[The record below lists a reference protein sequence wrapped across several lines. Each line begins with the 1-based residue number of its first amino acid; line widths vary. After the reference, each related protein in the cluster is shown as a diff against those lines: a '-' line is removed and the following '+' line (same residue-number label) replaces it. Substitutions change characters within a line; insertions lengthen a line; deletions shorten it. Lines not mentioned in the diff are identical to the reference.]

1 VEIQARVILDTNVL
15 MSRLLLPESVAARA
29 VRRVLDRVVPL
40 VSEAT
45 LGELA
50 DTLSKPRFDRYVSIE
65 DRRRFFEL
73 FARVAEWV
81 AVTSTLRVCRDARDN
96 KFLELAVDGEATL
109 LVTGDKDLLA
119 LAPFRSTQ
127 ILTPAELLELPDS
140 SLT

>member
-1 VEIQARVILDTNVL
+1 MTSARIILDTNVL
-15 MSRLLLPESVAARA
+15 ISRLLLPESVAARA
-29 VRRVLDRVVPL
+29 VRRVLDRMAPL

-50 DTLSKPRFDRYVSIE
+50 DTLSKPKFDRYVSIE

-81 AVTSTLRVCRDARDN
+81 TVTRTLRVCRDARDN
-96 KFLELAVDGEATL
+96 KFLELAMDGEATL

-119 LAPFRSTQ
+119 LAPFRNTQ
-127 ILTPAELLELPDS
+127 ILTPAELLELPDE
-140 SLT
+140 SLR

>member
-1 VEIQARVILDTNVL
+1 MTSARIILDTNVR
-15 MSRLLLPESVAARA
+15 MRRLLLPESVAARA
-29 VRRVLDRVVPL
+29 VRRVLDRVAPL

-50 DTLSKPRFDRYVSIE
+50 DTLAKPKFDRYVSIE

-73 FARVAEWV
+73 YARVAEWV
-81 AVTSTLRVCRDARDN
+81 PVTSTLRVCRDARDN

-119 LAPFRSTQ
+119 LAPYRNTQ
-127 ILTPAELLELPDS
+127 ILTPAEVLELPES

>member
-1 VEIQARVILDTNVL
+1 MASARVILDTNVL
-15 MSRLLLPESVAARA
+15 ISRLLLPESVAGRA
-29 VRRVLDRVVPL
+29 VRRVLDRVPPL
-40 VSEAT
+40 VSEPT

-50 DTLSKPRFDRYVSIE
+50 QTLSKPKFDRYVSIK

-81 AVTSTLRVCRDARDN
+81 TVTSTIRVCRDARDN

-119 LAPFRSTQ
+119 LAPFRNTT
-127 ILTPAELLELPDS
+127 ILSPAAMLELPES
-140 SLT
+140 TFR